1 MIRIMCPHFYQ
12 IIPDIYREMME
23 EKKIVLFDGVCNL
36 CNRSVQFI
44 IKRDRH
50 KQFYFASLQG
60 KTGQQLLEQ
69 FHLTADNLN
78 SFILIENGKLYQK
91 SSAALRITRK
101 LGAAWPLLYG
111 FIIVPPFIRNAV
123 YSLIA
128 KNRYKWFG
136 KSESCMIPAPGLKE
150 RFLD

>member
-1 MIRIMCPHFYQ
+1 
-12 IIPDIYREMME
+12 MME

-44 IKRDRH
+44 IKRDRR
-50 KQFYFASLQG
+50 KQFHFASLQG
-60 KTGQQLLEQ
+60 KAGQELLQQ
-69 FHLTADNLN
+69 FNLSTDNLN
-78 SFILIENGKLYQK
+78 SFILIENGILYRK
-91 SSAALRITRK
+91 SSAALRIARK
-101 LGAAWPLLYG
+101 LSSGWPLLYA
-111 FIIVPPFIRNAV
+111 FIIIPSFIRDAV

-136 KSESCMIPAPGLKE
+136 KSESCMLPAPGLKD